1 MRAGRASGTPVA
13 SLTTVTALAR
23 KWAIVRDA
31 EVVSF
36 ALA

>member
-13 SLTTVTALAR
+13 SLTTVIALAR
-23 KWAIVRDA
+23 EWAVVRDA
-31 EVVSF
+31 EVVSL